1 MTGYELTH
9 LKKKVR
15 VWKTQK
21 EKSYYFYFHE
31 DDVTW
36 PFSAS
41 PVSGALSYGK
51 WIFSSLFSAGNLLQS
66 HAGQVCLMHNHS
78 HAHLSFQFVSCIKS
92 FQHHVKNIS
101 RALKP
106 FLQWCHFTTATRS
119 PLLIIFLIEMYN
131 GSIPLTLK
139 TIKKALLWHQPTF
152 DINQHQHQPTSREN
166 GNKTLLLF
174 WNKNCSLII

>member
-1 MTGYELTH
+1 MTSYELTH

-31 DDVTW
+31 DDVRW

-101 RALKP
+101 HIKAI
-106 FLQWCHFTTATRS
+106 FTMMSFYYCYKNSTFVYLS
-119 PLLIIFLIEMYN
+119 HWN
-131 GSIPLTLK
+131 VPLTLQ
-139 TIKKALLWHQPTF
+139 TI
-152 DINQHQHQPTSREN
+152 
-166 GNKTLLLF
+166 
-174 WNKNCSLII
+174 